1 MKGAYEASDTTENAR
16 RCMKDLH
23 NWHET
28 VDQAAISVAILL
40 ELVCFVLK
48 EIEDIIGRLAVL
60 ELLGERVSDKVY
72 PGLVEIVSQGSIE
85 DGLKVGSGGHCR
97 GHGERSIDC
106 VGRWEKRTRIGI
118 LGRTTTCCNGEAP
131 RQVWCRR

>member
-23 NWHET
+23 NWLET
-28 VDQAAISVAILL
+28 VDQTAISVAILL

-60 ELLGERVSDKVY
+60 ELLGKRVSGKVY
-72 PGLVEIVSQGSIE
+72 PCLVEIISQGSIE
-85 DGLKVGSGGHCR
+85 NGLKVGRGGHCR
-97 GHGERSIDC
+97 RHEERSIE
-106 VGRWEKRTRIGI
+106 RWKKRSRIWI
-118 LGRTTTCCNGEAP
+118 LGRTATCRNGEAP
-131 RQVWCRR
+131 KQFWCRR